1 MFQVVHHTLAEHW
14 LAEIRTEQ
22 TPATRFRDA
31 VRKLGALLAA
41 EVLRDAPLTETPIQT
56 PCGLAIGRQLANQT
70 ILVPVLR
77 AGLVY
82 AEGMAE
88 IIPNAIFGH
97 IGLFRDECTHRPVP
111 YFSKLPR
118 KLAGTQILIAD
129 PMLATGHSAV
139 AAVDTVLNAGAEPEQ
154 IRFLALVAAPEGVR
168 CFEAAHPHIDIR
180 AFALDERLNDQAYI
194 VPGLGDAGDRLFGTC

>member
-1 MFQVVHHTLAEHW
+1 MKEEPYVSSRPPHACRTLAGGNPKRTNTRDP
-14 LAEIRTEQ
+14 LSRSRPKIRC
-22 TPATRFRDA
+22 PA
-31 VRKLGALLAA
+31 GS
-41 EVLRDAPLTETPIQT
+41 ETSIQT

-97 IGLFRDECTHRPVP
+97 IGLFRDESTHRPVP